1 MTNIPDKVQRIVIA
15 GGGTAGWMTAA
26 ALSHTLGKQLN
37 ITLVESDTIG
47 TVGVGEAT
55 IPTLQY
61 FHRLLGIDEREFMA
75 ATQAT
80 FKLGIEFVN
89 WRHAE
94 HKYLHAFGHTGQD
107 CWACGFQHFW
117 LRGRQLGIHYDYGD
131 YCPEHQAA
139 KAERFAHTQ
148 PKNLNYAY
156 HLDAGNYA
164 RYLRRFSEQRGVKRI
179 EGIISDVAL
188 NPATGNIDSLTLSQ
202 GEIVHG
208 DLFIDCTGFRGRLI
222 EQALHTGYEDWSHWL
237 PCDRAIAVQSEHSH
251 PPLPFTRSTAQP
263 YGWQWR
269 IPLTGRQGNG
279 VVFASNAISHADAEE
294 QLLASLQTEPL
305 TEPKMISF
313 RTGKRRKQWHKN
325 CVAIGLSSG
334 FLEPLEST
342 SIHLISS
349 AILRLLDFF
358 PHNGIQ
364 PSDIHE
370 YNKQAELEL
379 IGIRDF
385 VILHYKVTQRRDS
398 PLWQYCQQMTVP
410 DTLQEKL
417 DLFAQTGRVLKERN
431 ELFED
436 SWQQVMLGQ
445 GLQPGGY
452 HPIVNNMSDDELTR
466 FLSQIRQQIANRVA
480 QLPHHLDYLGQYVNQ

>member
-1 MTNIPDKVQRIVIA
+1 MADRVQRIVIA

-164 RYLRRFSEQRGVKRI
+164 RYLRRFSEQRGVTRI
-179 EGIISDVAL
+179 EGIISDVVL

-202 GEIVHG
+202 GETVHG

-279 VVFASNAISHADAEE
+279 VVFASNAISHADAED
-294 QLLASLQTEPL
+294 QLLASLQAEPL
-305 TEPKMISF
+305 TEPKIISF

-364 PSDIHE
+364 PS
-370 YNKQAELEL
+370 
-379 IGIRDF
+379 
-385 VILHYKVTQRRDS
+385 
-398 PLWQYCQQMTVP
+398 
-410 DTLQEKL
+410 
-417 DLFAQTGRVLKERN
+417 
-431 ELFED
+431 
-436 SWQQVMLGQ
+436 
-445 GLQPGGY
+445 
-452 HPIVNNMSDDELTR
+452 
-466 FLSQIRQQIANRVA
+466 
-480 QLPHHLDYLGQYVNQ
+480 